1 MKTGVIDV
9 GGGLRGIYAAG
20 VLDYCM
26 EQNIKFDLGIGIS
39 AGSANM
45 ASFAAGQKGRN
56 YQFYTEYSFRKQY
69 MGIGNF
75 LFKRSFVDMDYVYGT
90 LSNSNGENPLN
101 YSALRDNPMELW
113 IVATDAVTGKA
124 EYFHK
129 QDIKQD
135 DYSVLKASSSIPLI
149 CKSYMVH
156 GKAYYDGG
164 LGDPV
169 PIQKAFELGCDK
181 VVLILTKP
189 ENQVRNSVKENKIAA
204 LIHKKHPEIAESL
217 RRRAELYNESVA
229 LAQKYAKQG
238 KVLIISPDDIC
249 GLDTFKR
256 DKEALNCLYEKG
268 LIDAQRI
275 PQFMQNI

>member
-26 EQNIKFDLGIGIS
+26 EQKIQFDLGIGVS

-56 YQFYTEYSFRKQY
+56 YQFYTEYAFRKQY

-75 LFKRSFVDMDYVYGT
+75 IFKRSFVDMDYVYGT

-101 YSALRDNPMELW
+101 YSALQDNPMELW
-113 IVATDAVTGKA
+113 VVATDAVTGEA
-124 EYFHK
+124 EYFNK
-129 QDIKQD
+129 EDFMQD
-135 DYSVLKASSSIPLI
+135 DYSILKASSSIPFV
-149 CKSYMVH
+149 CKSYAVH
-156 GKAYYDGG
+156 GKPYFDGG

-181 VVLILTKP
+181 AVLILTKP
-189 ENQVRNSVKENKIAA
+189 ENEIRNSVKEEKLAVMLNKRYPA
-204 LIHKKHPEIAESL
+204 IAESL
-217 RRRAELYNESVA
+217 RRRAELYNKSVK

-238 KVLIISPDDIC
+238 RVLIISPDDTC
-249 GLDTFKR
+249 GADTLKR
-256 DKEALNCLYEKG
+256 DKEALKRLYKKG
-268 LIDAQRI
+268 LNDAQRI
-275 PQFMQNI
+275 LQFMQNF

>member
-1 MKTGVIDV
+1 MKTGIVDV

-26 EQNIKFDLGIGIS
+26 EQDIKFDLGIGVS
-39 AGSANM
+39 AGSANI
-45 ASFAAGQKGRN
+45 ASFAAGQRGRN
-56 YQFYTEYSFRKQY
+56 YRFYTEYAFRKQY

-75 LFKRSFVDMDYVYGT
+75 ILKRSFVDMDYVYGT
-90 LSNSNGENPLN
+90 LSNSNGESPLN
-101 YSALRDNPMELW
+101 YSALQDNPMELW
-113 IVATDAVTGKA
+113 VVATDAVTGEA
-124 EYFHK
+124 EYFNK
-129 QDIKQD
+129 KDFKQD
-135 DYSVLKASSSIPLI
+135 DYSVLKASSSIPLV
-149 CKSYMVH
+149 CKSYMVQ

-217 RRRAELYNESVA
+217 RRRAELYNKSVE
-229 LAQKYAKQG
+229 LAQKYAEQG
-238 KVLIISPDDIC
+238 RVLIISPDDTC
-249 GLDTFKR
+249 GADTLKR
-256 DKEALNCLYEKG
+256 DKEALERLYKKG
-268 LIDAQRI
+268 LNDAQRI
-275 PQFMQNI
+275 LPFIQNF